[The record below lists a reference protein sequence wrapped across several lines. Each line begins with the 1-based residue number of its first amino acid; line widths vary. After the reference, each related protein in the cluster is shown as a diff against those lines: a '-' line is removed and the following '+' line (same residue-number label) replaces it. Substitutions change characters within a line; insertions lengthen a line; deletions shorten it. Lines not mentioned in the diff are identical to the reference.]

1 MDAGTELL
9 LDYGPKFFKQVH
21 GGDDDGDEEENEEEN
36 EERQVALKY
45 KRYWD
50 DDPEYGEAEEY
61 KE

>member
-9 LDYGPKFFKQVH
+9 LDYGPEFFKQIS
-21 GGDDDGDEEENEEEN
+21 GGDEDGDEEDNVNEENVER
-36 EERQVALKY
+36 EEAKKY
-45 KRYWD
+45 TYWD